1 MNTAE
6 RAGAA
11 APLRARACHA
21 NGSSVPVEVVA
32 VNLLGEDDVDGI
44 VITIRDMSTEDE
56 EHDETSLREQRYR
69 RIVEHASD
77 GIMVV
82 DDTGVITYVN
92 GRMAEIIGC
101 SVPELIGQ
109 EALQLSA
116 ADSLPDAQEHI
127 GRAAGHPGA
136 LPLRAAPD
144 RWHDGAGTGVV
155 LSDHA

>member
-1 MNTAE
+1 M
-6 RAGAA
+6 
-11 APLRARACHA
+11 
-21 NGSSVPVEVVA
+21 
-32 VNLLGEDDVDGI
+32 
-44 VITIRDMSTEDE
+44 ITIRDMSTEDE

-127 GRAAGHPGA
+127 GRARRGIEERFPFELRRTDGTTVQVLVSSSPIMRDGVLIGA
-136 LPLRAAPD
+136 VSWLTDMTEIERTRLELDQSVSNSRRCWA
-144 RWHDGAGTGVV
+144 RCRT
-155 LSDHA
+155 